1 VFWRLRDLD
10 GHALSTRPSH
20 IRPLWARL
28 GRGIADFIRASGL
41 PVDDHALT
49 LERLARLPESLNSKA
64 QSKVVYSIN
73 YDGGGSP
80 VSYTLPE
87 LARWFNVP
95 ETFTLTP
102 SPIITRSATVT
113 RLAECKQVDSNALA
127 EPYQNATP
135 SGSGLALEWQPR
147 PTPARASG
155 QRAVRDRR
163 LRDLE
168 TLMELRGGR
177 YKDGVRNHAA
187 TLFAALTR
195 GCIDHV
201 ARVSGFARD
210 RCSPRLTP
218 FEVRGALKAFA
229 KRWFKIS
236 DFKIGQWLE
245 VTVAE
250 AANLEGGDK
259 YLTLRVPKEAPAKVE
274 RKRRRE
280 MISEICAARGRV
292 TLEQIKGLL
301 RDGGCESNVETIRTD
316 LRDLGI
322 TDPRRHHRE
331 LDTPTLSL
339 FPLEDITTR
348 AKRDFRTQA
357 LYICKES

>member
-113 RLAECKQVDSNALA
+113 RLAECKQVGQQCA
-127 EPYQNATP
+127 
-135 SGSGLALEWQPR
+135 SGTVSKCYAF
-147 PTPARASG
+147 G
-155 QRAVRDRR
+155 QRARAGMAASTHASTR
-163 LRDLE
+163 LR
-168 TLMELRGGR
+168 
-177 YKDGVRNHAA
+177 
-187 TLFAALTR
+187 
-195 GCIDHV
+195 
-201 ARVSGFARD
+201 
-210 RCSPRLTP
+210 
-218 FEVRGALKAFA
+218 
-229 KRWFKIS
+229 
-236 DFKIGQWLE
+236 
-245 VTVAE
+245 
-250 AANLEGGDK
+250 
-259 YLTLRVPKEAPAKVE
+259 
-274 RKRRRE
+274 
-280 MISEICAARGRV
+280 AARR
-292 TLEQIKGLL
+292 
-301 RDGGCESNVETIRTD
+301 S
-316 LRDLGI
+316 
-322 TDPRRHHRE
+322 
-331 LDTPTLSL
+331 
-339 FPLEDITTR
+339 
-348 AKRDFRTQA
+348 
-357 LYICKES
+357 